1 MEHTDE
7 NDKELEEIRRK
18 KLECLKKGSDQG
30 VKQKSGIKGEGKPVI
45 LNEVNFWG
53 TLQRTARVLI
63 DCYADWCGPC
73 KMLEPIF
80 EQLAGEHRDILFGR
94 INVDNAPKISSQF
107 QIKGIPL
114 MLFFKN
120 GQLVNKLLGAQ
131 SHETIEAHIQRFLR

>member
-1 MEHTDE
+1 MEHGDE

-18 KLECLKKGSDQG
+18 KLESMMKGSDQG
-30 VKQKSGIKGEGKPVI
+30 VKQKSDVTRERKPVI
-45 LNEVNFWG
+45 LNEANFWEIV
-53 TLQRTARVLI
+53 QKTARVLI

-73 KMLEPIF
+73 KKLEPIF
-80 EQLAGEHRDILFGR
+80 EQLAAVYQTILFGR
-94 INVDNAPKISSQF
+94 INVDNTPNISSQF

-131 SHETIEAHIQRFLR
+131 SSETIEAQIKRFLG

>member
-1 MEHTDE
+1 MEHGDE

-18 KLECLKKGSDQG
+18 KLESMMKGSDQG
-30 VKQKSGIKGEGKPVI
+30 AKQKSDVTRARKAVI
-45 LNEVNFWG
+45 LNEANFWEIV
-53 TLQRTARVLI
+53 QKTARVLI

-80 EQLAGEHRDILFGR
+80 EQLAVVHQTILFGR
-94 INVDNAPKISSQF
+94 INVDNAPNISSQF

-131 SHETIEAHIQRFLR
+131 SSETIEAQIKRFLG